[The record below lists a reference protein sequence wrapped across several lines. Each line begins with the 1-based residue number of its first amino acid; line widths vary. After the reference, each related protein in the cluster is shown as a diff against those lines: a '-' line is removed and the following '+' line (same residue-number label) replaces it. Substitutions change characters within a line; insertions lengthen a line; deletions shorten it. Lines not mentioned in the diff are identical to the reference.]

1 MWTKLSFLL
10 PRSSFLDKNQLSAS
24 SAALRE
30 DKTHSP
36 RVVGERIYDPI
47 LGQAPVPTP
56 FVYNE
61 KWEGILNF
69 FIITSV

>member
-1 MWTKLSFLL
+1 MISRTGPSIFSSFLL
-10 PRSSFLDKNQLSAS
+10 PRSSFLEENS
-24 SAALRE
+24 ALRE

-47 LGQAPVPTP
+47 LGQAPVPTT